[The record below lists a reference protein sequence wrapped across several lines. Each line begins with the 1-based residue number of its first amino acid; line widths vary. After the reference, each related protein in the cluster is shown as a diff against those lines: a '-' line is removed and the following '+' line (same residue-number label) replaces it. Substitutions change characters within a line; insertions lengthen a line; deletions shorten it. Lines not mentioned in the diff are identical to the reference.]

1 MLFGKSVFQSVVDR
15 LNEEAEEQT
24 PAEEPAFRING
35 LPASFVPEQP
45 TFSSEASP
53 EAADQRLDAYLF
65 MMPEEVEPPEPEPET
80 PPPPPAWLERLS
92 PGEVAE
98 DLGIEASDDR
108 DRLQERRRHFARENH
123 PDRIAADYRDAATM
137 RMKIANG
144 LIDEAISRYD
154 LGIGR

>member
-15 LNEEAEEQT
+15 LNEQAEEQT
-24 PAEEPAFRING
+24 PVEEPAFRING

-45 TFSSEASP
+45 AFSSEASP
-53 EAADQRLDAYLF
+53 EALDQRLDAYLF

-108 DRLQERRRHFARENH
+108 DRLQERRRQFARLNH
-123 PDRIAADYRDAATM
+123 PDRVAADYRDAATI

-154 LGIGR
+154 LGIGL

>member
-24 PAEEPAFRING
+24 TSEEPAFRING

-45 TFSSEASP
+45 AFSNEASP
-53 EAADQRLDAYLF
+53 EAMDQRLDAYLF
-65 MMPEEVEPPEPEPET
+65 MMPEEVAPPEPEPET

-92 PGEVAE
+92 PSEVAE

-123 PDRIAADYRDAATM
+123 PDRVAADYRDAATI